1 VIRVEQL
8 NKSYAGRAVLSGV
21 DLHQAAG
28 ESVVL
33 IGASGCGKT
42 TFLRCLNHLESADA
56 GRITVGDVTIEGGRV
71 PDAERQRQ
79 LRLRAGMVFQ
89 QFHLFQHRTALEN
102 IMEGPRH
109 VLGRPATEAEELA
122 RGLLAKVG
130 LERQADQ
137 YPGQLS
143 GGQQQRVAIARALAM
158 RPQVLLL
165 DEPTSALD
173 PQLREEVRVVLR
185 QLADEGLTMLLVTHD
200 LRLAR
205 QVADRMLFFDAGR
218 VAEEGTTEQFFQQ
231 PTQARTREFL
241 RQVEG

>member
-1 VIRVEQL
+1 MIRVEQL

-21 DLHQAAG
+21 DLQQAAG

-71 PDAERQRQ
+71 PDAECQRQ

-102 IMEGPRH
+102 IMEGPRY

-137 YPGQLS
+137 YPGQL
-143 GGQQQRVAIARALAM
+143 
-158 RPQVLLL
+158 
-165 DEPTSALD
+165 
-173 PQLREEVRVVLR
+173 
-185 QLADEGLTMLLVTHD
+185 
-200 LRLAR
+200 
-205 QVADRMLFFDAGR
+205 
-218 VAEEGTTEQFFQQ
+218 
-231 PTQARTREFL
+231 
-241 RQVEG
+241 